1 MVVPIEGRDMSTSER
16 EEPYPRLPE
25 DPGADDDLPPDP
37 PEGEDGRTGFD
48 QGDISGPVPGD
59 D

>member
-1 MVVPIEGRDMSTSER
+1 MLVPIEGRDMSTSDR

-25 DPGADDDLPPDP
+25 DPGADDDPPPDP
-37 PEGEDGRTGFD
+37 AKGEDGRGVEE
-48 QGDISGPVPGD
+48 GDISGPVPGD